1 MPSVP
6 IPSDVEVAVMTAFVA
21 VKSMIVAPVPIIVP
35 PDDTPTDPAG
45 NPVIPDP
52 SPIKLAA
59 VRAPDTLTPPETV
72 AFVAVSNPTVAPLVT
87 ETSVNEPVVAV
98 AIPLVKR
105 TLLFVLTALPIR
117 A

>member
-1 MPSVP
+1 MQA
-6 IPSDVEVAVMTAFVA
+6 DVEVAVITAFVA
-21 VKSMIVAPVPIIVP
+21 VKSIIVAPVPIIVP

-52 SPIKLAA
+52 SPTKLAA

-72 AFVAVSNPTVAPLVT
+72 ALVADNDVT
-87 ETSVNEPVVAV
+87 V

-117 A
+117 G

>member
-1 MPSVP
+1 MLSVL
-6 IPSDVEVAVMTAFVA
+6 IPADVEVAVMTAFVA
-21 VKSMIVAPVPIIVP
+21 VKSIIVAPVPIIVP

-72 AFVAVSNPTVAPLVT
+72 ALVADNDVT
-87 ETSVNEPVVAV
+87 V

-117 A
+117 G